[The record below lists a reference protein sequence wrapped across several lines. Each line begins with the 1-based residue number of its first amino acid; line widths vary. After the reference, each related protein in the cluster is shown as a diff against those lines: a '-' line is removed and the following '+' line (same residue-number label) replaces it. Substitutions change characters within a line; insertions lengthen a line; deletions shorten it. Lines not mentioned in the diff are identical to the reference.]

1 MTVRP
6 RSITPY
12 LWFHDQAEE
21 AAKFYVTLFAG
32 SKITDEMR
40 MDPAQ
45 FEGSDIPQSGIPE
58 RGKPLI
64 VNVNLAGQDFVFL
77 NGGPDFTL
85 SEAFSIMVQV
95 DTQAEVDELW
105 NTLTAN
111 GGEESMCGWLKDR
124 FGVSWQITPKV
135 LLDRISDKD
144 PAKSKRAMDAMLKM
158 RKIDIAAIEKA
169 YAGR

>member
-1 MTVRP
+1 MSVKP

-12 LWFHDQAEE
+12 IWFHEKAEE
-21 AAKFYVTLFAG
+21 AAKFYVSLFEG
-32 SKITDEMR
+32 SKVTGDMR
-40 MDPAQ
+40 VDPGQ
-45 FEGSDIPQSGIPE
+45 FEGSDIPESARPAPSA
-58 RGKPLI
+58 PLI

-85 SEAFSIMVQV
+85 NEAFSIMVQV

-105 NTLTAN
+105 NKLTAN
-111 GGEESMCGWLKDR
+111 GGQESQCGWLKDR
-124 FGVSWQITPKV
+124 FGLSWQITPKV

-144 PAKSKRAMDAMLKM
+144 PVKAKRAMDAMLQM
-158 RKIDIAAIEKA
+158 QKIDIAKIEAA